1 MYDKLRH
8 LIVCLAV
15 LAALGAAGAQA
26 ASAVVGVRAGE
37 QSEATRFV
45 MDLSESVEF
54 EVFLL
59 DNPYRVVVDF
69 PVLEWQVPDTPGLK
83 RGLIDGFRFGLF
95 DRATSRLVLDVN
107 RPVEVRRSF
116 LLPPNG
122 ASPFRFVIDLA
133 EVPADRF
140 ERVAAVPAQPAGP
153 IRLVKPEPQSAP
165 APVPT
170 KTGPRVVVLDPGHGG
185 IDPGAIGRRG
195 AQEKALTLAIAKET
209 RRALEAS
216 GRYKVYMT
224 REDDIFVRLRDRVA
238 FARQRDADLFI
249 SLHADS
255 LGDRSVRGASVYTL
269 SEKASDAEAEDLAH
283 RENKADL
290 IAGVDLQNEPGEIAT
305 ILIDLARR
313 ETMNLSATF
322 ATLVLPEF
330 ERAGKTLRRGHR
342 FAGFAVLKAP
352 DVPSVLIELGYL
364 SNPAD
369 ERQLGDRDFQKK
381 LGISI
386 QKAVDTYFAGLSR

>member
-1 MYDKLRH
+1 MFH
-8 LIVCLAV
+8 FMQCI
-15 LAALGAAGAQA
+15 GAAVVFVAVALPTGSEA
-26 ASAVVGVRAGE
+26 ASAITGVRAGE
-37 QSEATRFV
+37 QAEATRFV
-45 MDLSESVEF
+45 MDITEEVDF

-59 DNPYRVVVDF
+59 DSPYRVVVDF
-69 PVLEWQVPDTPGLK
+69 PVLDWQVPVTPTVQ

-107 RPVEVRRSF
+107 KPVEVRRTF
-116 LLPPNG
+116 VLPPNG
-122 ASPFRFVIDLA
+122 AFPYRFVIDLA
-133 EVPADRF
+133 EVAPDKF
-140 ERVAAVPAQPAGP
+140 ERVAAVPTQTAGP
-153 IRLVKPEPQSAP
+153 IPLVKPPTPTAP
-165 APVPT
+165 EERA
-170 KTGPRVVVLDPGHGG
+170 GPRIVILDPGHGG
-185 IDPGAIGRRG
+185 IDPGTIGRRG
-195 AQEKALTLAIAKET
+195 ALEKEVTLAIANEA
-209 RRALEAS
+209 REALEAT
-216 GRYKVYMT
+216 GRYRVFLT
-224 REDDIFVRLRDRVA
+224 REDDVFVRLRDRVA

-255 LGDRSVRGASVYTL
+255 LNDRTVRGASVYTL
-269 SEKASDAEAEDLAH
+269 SEKASDREAAALAQ

-290 IAGVDLQNEPGEIAT
+290 IAGVDLDSEPDEVAT

-330 ERAGKTLRRGHR
+330 ERAGKTLRKGHR

-369 ERQLGDRDFQKK
+369 ERQLTSPNFQKQI
-381 LGISI
+381 GISI
-386 QKAVDTYFAGLSR
+386 QRAVDSYFSDLSQ

>member
-1 MYDKLRH
+1 MYDKLRY
-8 LIVCLAV
+8 LMGCVAVLAV
-15 LAALGAAGAQA
+15 LGINGAQA

-37 QSEATRFV
+37 QAEATRFV
-45 MDLSESVEF
+45 MDLSESVDF

-69 PVLEWQVPDTPGLK
+69 PVLEWRAPETPDLK

-95 DRATSRLVLDVN
+95 DRSTSRLVLDVN
-107 RPVEVRRSF
+107 RPVEVRRTF

-140 ERVAAVPAQPAGP
+140 ERVAAVPAQPAGS
-153 IRLVKPEPQSAP
+153 IQLVKPEERP
-165 APVPT
+165 ARP
-170 KTGPRVVVLDPGHGG
+170 GPAKDGPKVVILDPGHGG

-195 AQEKALTLAIAKET
+195 SQEKALTLAIAKET
-209 RRALEAS
+209 RRALEAT
-216 GRYKVYMT
+216 GRYKVYLT

-269 SEKASDAEAEDLAH
+269 SEKASDAEAEALAH

-290 IAGVDLQNEPGEIAT
+290 IAGVDLENEPGEIAT

-369 ERQLGDRDFQKK
+369 ERQLADREFQKK

-386 QKAVDTYFAGLSR
+386 QKAVDSYFADLSR

>member
-1 MYDKLRH
+1 MFQFSRC
-8 LIVCLAV
+8 I
-15 LAALGAAGAQA
+15 GAAIAFVAVALPGVVEAT
-26 ASAVVGVRAGE
+26 SAVTGVRAGE
-37 QSEATRFV
+37 QAEATRFV
-45 MDLSESVEF
+45 MDLSEKVDF

-59 DNPYRVVVDF
+59 DQPYRVVVDF
-69 PVLEWQVPDTPGLK
+69 PVLDWQVPVTPAVQ

-107 RPVEVRRSF
+107 KPVEVRRTF
-116 LLPPNG
+116 VLPPNG
-122 ASPFRFVIDLA
+122 SFPYRFVIDLA
-133 EVPADRF
+133 EVPADQF
-140 ERVAAVPAQPAGP
+140 ERVAAVPTQNLGP
-153 IRLVKPEPQSAP
+153 IPLVKPPSPDTPKEA
-165 APVPT
+165 
-170 KTGPRVVVLDPGHGG
+170 GPRIVILDPGHGG
-185 IDPGAIGRRG
+185 IDPGTIGRRG
-195 AQEKALTLAIAKET
+195 ALEKEVTLAIALEA
-209 RRALEAS
+209 RRALEAT
-216 GRYKVYMT
+216 GRYRVFLT
-224 REDDIFVRLRDRVA
+224 REDDVFIRLRDRVA

-255 LGDRSVRGASVYTL
+255 LNDRTVRGASVYTL
-269 SEKASDAEAEDLAH
+269 SEKASDREAAALAQ

-290 IAGVDLQNEPGEIAT
+290 IEGVDLDSEPDEVAT

-330 ERAGKTLRRGHR
+330 ERAGKTLRKGHR

-369 ERQLGDRDFQKK
+369 ERQLTSPKFQKQ
-381 LGISI
+381 IAVSI
-386 QKAVDTYFAGLSR
+386 QRAVDSYFSELSQ